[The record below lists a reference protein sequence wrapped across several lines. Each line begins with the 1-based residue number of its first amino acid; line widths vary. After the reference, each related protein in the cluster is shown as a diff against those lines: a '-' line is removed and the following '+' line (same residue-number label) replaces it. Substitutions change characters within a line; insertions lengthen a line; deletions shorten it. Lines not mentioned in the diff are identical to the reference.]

1 MCDLDLWPGKRRAMC
16 DLDLWPGCVTW
27 MLTPPPPHNAPLSP
41 SPPPPQTEAEA
52 CKDHDLKD
60 LLPFGFAIH
69 HAGG

>member
-1 MCDLDLWPGKRRAMC
+1 MFEGGAKGGERGGRTGMCDLDAHPAFPSLRPA
-16 DLDLWPGCVTW
+16 V
-27 MLTPPPPHNAPLSP
+27 PLSL
-41 SPPPPQTEAEA
+41 PPPPQTEAEA

>member
-1 MCDLDLWPGKRRAMC
+1 MCDLDAHPAVPSLRPA
-16 DLDLWPGCVTW
+16 V
-27 MLTPPPPHNAPLSP
+27 PLSL
-41 SPPPPQTEAEA
+41 PPPPQTEAEA